1 MATGL
6 QGDDE
11 ATCLVLEDL
20 TVGFECPC
28 VLDVKMGVCT
38 AAPDRTEEKR
48 QVMQKILLR
57 IPPPQTLHPKPTP
70 QHLHHKPYTPSP
82 TPSSQTPNP
91 SPQTLHLKPNSR

>member
-48 QVMQKILLR
+48 QV
-57 IPPPQTLHPKPTP
+57 PKP
-70 QHLHHKPYTPSP
+70 
-82 TPSSQTPNP
+82 
-91 SPQTLHLKPNSR
+91 